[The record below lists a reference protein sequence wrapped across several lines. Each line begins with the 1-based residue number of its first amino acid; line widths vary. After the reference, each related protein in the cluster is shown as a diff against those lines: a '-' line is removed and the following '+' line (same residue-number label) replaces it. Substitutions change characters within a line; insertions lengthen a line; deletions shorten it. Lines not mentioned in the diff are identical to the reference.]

1 MNCNTC
7 NDVAQL
13 RHFEISCSRGFAAMA
28 GFVAVLIAA
37 LRAIG
42 VSVSAMAAGFLGARL
57 GIISPQA
64 QKSMADTGLKL

>member
-1 MNCNTC
+1 
-7 NDVAQL
+7 
-13 RHFEISCSRGFAAMA
+13 MA

-64 QKSMADTGLKL
+64 QKSMADTGPKL

>member
-1 MNCNTC
+1 MNTC
-7 NDVAQL
+7 NDGSVVSL
-13 RHFEISCSRGFAAMA
+13 RDHCRGFAAMA

-64 QKSMADTGLKL
+64 QKSMADTGPKL